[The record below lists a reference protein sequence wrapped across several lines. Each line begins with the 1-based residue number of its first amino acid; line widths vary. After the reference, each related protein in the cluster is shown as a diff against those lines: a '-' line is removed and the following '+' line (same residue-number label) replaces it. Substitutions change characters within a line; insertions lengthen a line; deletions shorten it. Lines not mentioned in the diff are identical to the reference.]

1 MKFASVTKCCNDVI
15 WPIVEGIDPL
25 IPFAATLNAVTLPK
39 LPICDGRVPYSPL
52 PNKLI
57 STTLA

>member
-39 LPICDGRVPYSPL
+39 LPICDGRVP
-52 PNKLI
+52 
-57 STTLA
+57 